1 MFCLWALT
9 WGPPSRNLALLN
21 EKGQWM
27 IQMLQG
33 DPLGSCCCS
42 RVMAQAG
49 QLAST
54 GEPGGVSGTHRDH
67 GVGLTSLVPSLI
79 DTPESQLTYSEGMGG
94 E

>member
-1 MFCLWALT
+1 
-9 WGPPSRNLALLN
+9 
-21 EKGQWM
+21 M
-27 IQMLQG
+27 IQRLQG

-42 RVMAQAG
+42 RVMAQVC

-79 DTPESQLTYSEGMGG
+79 DTPESQLTNWEGVSG